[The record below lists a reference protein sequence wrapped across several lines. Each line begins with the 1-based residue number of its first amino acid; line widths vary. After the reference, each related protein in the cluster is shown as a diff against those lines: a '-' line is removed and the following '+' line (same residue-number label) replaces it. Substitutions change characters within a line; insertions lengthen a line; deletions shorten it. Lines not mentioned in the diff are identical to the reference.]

1 MWKSS
6 IAFLLALT
14 SLLANA
20 QLVESKKTV
29 VCGDP
34 KTIIENISDVYKESP
49 YWIGAGSDNTK
60 YVLMTNSST
69 KTWTMIQFNDKI
81 ACVIGTGSRA
91 NLILPIPN
99 V

>member
-14 SLLANA
+14 SLLADA

-29 VCGDP
+29 VCSSL
-34 KTIIENISDVYKESP
+34 KNVIEYVSGQFDEVPFWNGVD
-49 YWIGAGSDNTK
+49 DNSKYILMVNQLTK
-60 YVLMTNSST
+60 S
-69 KTWTMIQFNDKI
+69 WTMIQYQDND
-81 ACVIGTGSRA
+81 ACVIGTGNRA
-91 NLILPIPN
+91 NLINLIKR

>member
-1 MWKSS
+1 MRKS

-14 SLLANA
+14 SLVANA
-20 QLVESKKTV
+20 QLVESRKPV
-29 VCGDP
+29 VCSDP
-34 KTIIENISDVYKESP
+34 KTVIENISNVYKESP

-60 YVLMTNSST
+60 YVLMTNSAT
-69 KTWTMIQFNDKI
+69 MTWTMIQFTDKI

-91 NLILPIPN
+91 NLIPPVPN